1 MAEASK
7 TLRVGLLAPVHE
19 LDPRGGRDFVGST
32 IVEQVFDTPFAP
44 PERPE
49 QPAVPVLFTERLSSE
64 VAGRVLAAPVR
75 EDVRFSD
82 GTPLTAEILARAL
95 SRANRLEALQEIE
108 AVDGRVVFRF
118 SEAPSRF
125 DHTLTHRYF
134 EIGLEKGGEIL
145 GTGPYR
151 VAPDSSPERI
161 RLVVNPEHRKTPEI
175 EEILFVSY
183 PPDDDGEPTAL
194 LEAINAGEVEF
205 SNVLSREQ
213 IAQLKGVRKW
223 LEPGSGTAI
232 LYFNTERPAVSDVRV
247 RRAIAFAV
255 DRAEIARASHQN
267 PVAFTATGL
276 LPPML
281 GSWRDGIQH
290 DVKKANLLLGQVGD
304 ARPERLSL
312 LLIYGPRP
320 YLPNPRAVTDL
331 LAERLR
337 GLGIELD
344 VRQTGTIND
353 YFREVGRGDYD
364 LALSG
369 WVADTADPADF
380 LHTLLSP
387 EAVPGPGRRIVIE
400 GNLARWK
407 NDGVREALARYR
419 RDPSEANKNAV
430 LDPVR
435 REVPLLPLMY
445 GPTIYVYSQR
455 VTGFK
460 PSPLGIPRFADLSLA

>member
-1 MAEASK
+1 MDEASK

-32 IVEQVFDTPFAP
+32 IVEQVFETPFAP
-44 PERPE
+44 PERPD
-49 QPAVPVLFTERLSSE
+49 QPAVPVLFAERLSAE
-64 VAGRVLAAPVR
+64 VAGRVLTAPVR
-75 EDVRFSD
+75 DGVRFSD
-82 GTPLTAEILARAL
+82 GTPLTAEILAESL
-95 SRANRLEALQEIE
+95 SRANRLAALKEIA

-125 DHTLTHRYF
+125 AHTLTHRYF
-134 EIGLEKGGEIL
+134 EVGLEKGGELL

-151 VAPDSSPERI
+151 IASDSTPERF
-161 RLVVNPEHRKTPEI
+161 RLVVNPEHRKAPEI

-183 PPDDDGEPTAL
+183 SPDDDGEPTAL

-213 IAQLKGVRKW
+213 IAQLKGMRKW

-247 RRAIAFAV
+247 RRALAFAI

-337 GLGIELD
+337 GLGIELE
-344 VRQTGTIND
+344 VRQTGTIKD

-369 WVADTADPADF
+369 WVADTVDPADF
-380 LHTLLSP
+380 LHALLSP
-387 EAVPGPGRRIVIE
+387 DAVPGPGRRIVIE

-407 NDGVREALARYR
+407 NEEVREALARYR
-419 RDPSEANKNAV
+419 RDPSESNKNGV

-455 VTGFK
+455 LTGFK
-460 PSPLGIPRFADLSLA
+460 PSPLGIPRFADLSLT

>member
-1 MAEASK
+1 MTEASK

-49 QPAVPVLFTERLSSE
+49 QPAVPVLFSERLSSE

-75 EDVRFSD
+75 EGVRFSD
-82 GTPLTAEILARAL
+82 GTPLTAEILAQAL
-95 SRANRLEALQEIE
+95 SRANRLEALKEIE
-108 AVDGRVVFRF
+108 AVDDRVVFRF

-134 EIGLEKGGEIL
+134 EIGLEKGGEVL

-151 VAPDSSPERI
+151 MAPGSTPERI
-161 RLVVNPEHRKTPEI
+161 RLVVNPEHRQKPDI
-175 EEILFVSY
+175 EEIIFVSY

-213 IAQLKGVRKW
+213 ISQLKGVRKW

-247 RRAIAFAV
+247 RQAIAFAV

-281 GSWRDGIQH
+281 GSFRDGIQH
-290 DVKKANLLLGQVGD
+290 DVKRANLLLGQVGD

-337 GLGIELD
+337 ALGIELD

-380 LHTLLSP
+380 LHALLSP

-407 NDGVREALARYR
+407 NDDVREALARYR
-419 RDPSEANKNAV
+419 RDPSETNKNAV

-460 PSPLGIPRFADLSLA
+460 PSPLGIPRFADLSLV